1 MTSSVSTLWP
11 RGQRLRLT
19 LRNQMDS
26 VELKVADATVERMVQ
41 SNLDELSRLIQEMK
55 MRLST
60 ERRGN
65 EMWVGKVDSL
75 ADDYEG
81 LRLHFERIKEHRVHE
96 TQTRSQ
102 LFGDMNT
109 IRERRQNA
117 DYQQREGESLTHS
130 INMLDQQLDTGMEV
144 LNSLDRQGRVLQD
157 STGKLKD
164 ANSLVGLANSVVRM
178 IGRKNR
184 SNAMLTYGCM
194 VFTVLIIGFTYYY
207 VRVAVSQ

>member
-1 MTSSVSTLWP
+1 MIIVRAHTHTHKQTHTNIHVHA
-11 RGQRLRLT
+11 R
-19 LRNQMDS
+19 
-26 VELKVADATVERMVQ
+26 
-41 SNLDELSRLIQEMK
+41 
-55 MRLST
+55 
-60 ERRGN
+60 
-65 EMWVGKVDSL
+65 KVDSL

-178 IGRKNR
+178 IGF
-184 SNAMLTYGCM
+184 SFFY
-194 VFTVLIIGFTYYY
+194 
-207 VRVAVSQ
+207 S